1 MVVADSTY
9 HWTASDSYVHFLNK
23 QQHETKKHSDGN
35 GNITAYYNYNADGER
50 NFKITSPQ
58 INMQQN
64 ALTMMV
70 NPQLIDP
77 TLYASSLITLT
88 KHGYTKH
95 YYEGTNRV
103 CSKIGGGFDHVDWN
117 SIDYQL
123 GPLEGENYDYLANL
137 QFEGVRSTFNECIG
151 FEPEIVE
158 DNDLRRILEDHERNR
173 NDFEPTFYYQ
183 SDHLGSAAYLT
194 NDNGD
199 VSQTLNYLPYG
210 EDWVDIQNY
219 SDTQYPRLGIYT
231 YNAKEKDYESGF
243 HYYGARYYWSEMLTG
258 WLSVDPQTDDYPYI
272 TAYNYCEHNPV
283 ILQDPD
289 GECPWAIGA
298 VVGALADAAG
308 QVATNMTMKGQS
320 FGTAVKNIN
329 IKEVAISAVE
339 GAITGGGSAVKQVV
353 KTTAKNV
360 VVKAASKTAAKKA
373 AQTAVHHADLD
384 IMYSVGKAGYNTY
397 KGEGSLGE
405 NLAEAGASIVVGK
418 AGSKVVNK
426 YVKPKLTTNV
436 TAINAAKNKNGGYI
450 SQKNA
455 SQVYS
460 TNRANNQNAVNR
472 NAVTKTLANGTV
484 KIATSA
490 AAGAGKGAY
499 IKHNN

>member
-1 MVVADSTY
+1 M
-9 HWTASDSYVHFLNK
+9 H
-23 QQHETKKHSDGN
+23 
-35 GNITAYYNYNADGER
+35 
-50 NFKITSPQ
+50 
-58 INMQQN
+58 QN

-123 GPLEGENYDYLANL
+123 GPLEGENYDYLADL

-289 GECPWAIGA
+289 GECPW
-298 VVGALADAAG
+298 VVGAIIGAAIDYGCQVYDNYHRGKSGSDAWTDVNWTSVAASAVCPGSKMKTVAKVAITVGTAAVSNTFEVRCNKTNGVYVNVNTDAAD
-308 QVATNMTMKGQS
+308 VAKK
-320 FGTAVKNIN
+320 TAVD
-329 IKEVAISAVE
+329 VAGSTAGSKLYKSGSAD
-339 GAITGGGSAVKQVV
+339 AVKQANKSAQNATYRANRAQAKQTNAPSPKNEQRV
-353 KTTAKNV
+353 TTAQAEQQSARNTQV
-360 VVKAASKTAAKKA
+360 RTQMA
-373 AQTAVHHADLD
+373 HAT
-384 IMYSVGKAGYNTY
+384 VGQSEHVTTSA
-397 KGEGSLGE
+397 
-405 NLAEAGASIVVGK
+405 
-418 AGSKVVNK
+418 
-426 YVKPKLTTNV
+426 TTNV
-436 TAINAAKNKNGGYI
+436 A
-450 SQKNA
+450 
-455 SQVYS
+455 
-460 TNRANNQNAVNR
+460 RR
-472 NAVTKTLANGTV
+472 
-484 KIATSA
+484 
-490 AAGAGKGAY
+490 AAGT
-499 IKHNN
+499 N